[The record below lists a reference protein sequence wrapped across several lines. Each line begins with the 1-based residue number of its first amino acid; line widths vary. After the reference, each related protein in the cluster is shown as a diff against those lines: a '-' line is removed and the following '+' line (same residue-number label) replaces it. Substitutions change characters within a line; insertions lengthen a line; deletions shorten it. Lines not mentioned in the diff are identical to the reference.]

1 MQRLVY
7 RFSYAIVLFCI
18 ILCYSAKSQSLD
30 SLIGVFEQSK
40 NLSEESLLPLLDSI
54 VDKAIDEK
62 KTDVGLKY
70 AEILQTTV
78 RKTKGNQSVE
88 YAKSLFYQGNLNEK
102 IGRYDKA
109 YYYLDESVAIYDKG
123 IVSMEASKAFM
134 NFGIVCYRLAMYKK
148 SLFWYEKSQKMLQ
161 EILGDSNLE
170 YAAII
175 NNIGVV
181 YYEMGDFEHCLEYY
195 EQSAELTK
203 QVLGENNT
211 HYALLLTN
219 LGVTY
224 YSLGLYEKALFYY
237 EKAKDFFDDN
247 ITYRVMSLLNI
258 GTAYYSLLDY
268 DKAIDYYTMSLNILL
283 ELQKQHPLEA
293 LCYDRLGLLYTKKG
307 DQEIAFDYL
316 KKALKLREK
325 LLGKEHPEYAS
336 TLNRLGLAYYNQGEY
351 SKALD
356 YYEQALAIRKQIFGE
371 YNQEYLNILN
381 NIGNVYVAQ
390 KEYDK
395 AVDCFTELMD
405 FEKNRLVQ
413 SFSFLTEK
421 ERMQFWERNK
431 ARCQKLNTIVV
442 ESSKNSK
449 AYKALYDAALIE
461 KGLLLMSEVEF
472 RNSIQESDDS
482 TLLAEYDQINMI
494 RIVLEKQYAKQLDKR
509 TINCDSL
516 EQILEKKEKFLI
528 KNIQEYGDMTR
539 ALAVSWKDVQSA
551 LTEKDV
557 AIEFISTKLDND
569 SVFFSALV
577 LKRNMETPMYIPLF
591 EKQAFENKLKS
602 NQFLFDLDLDSVRGF
617 ADTYKEQREAYES
630 TIMYEMIWEPLA
642 KYLEGVS
649 RIYFSPSGVFH
660 KIGIEYAPVDET
672 RIMTDLYEMHRVSST
687 KLLALD
693 NMKKKY
699 TTCVLYGGVEYTTNN
714 EEIQGIRKPV
724 SFLPGTKVEVSEIQ
738 AILGRNSAIK
748 TSLFEGRE
756 ATETSLQLLSKK
768 GPSILHIATHGF
780 FMDTETNSVENGMEQ
795 SGLMMAGSNREWTN
809 PGSCESDNDGILTAK
824 EISHIDLRKTE
835 LVVLSACQ
843 TALGIVSDEGVY
855 GLQRG
860 FKMAGVKTIIMSLWS
875 VDDFATQMMMSEF
888 YSQLTNGKSKKEA
901 FSIAQSKVRKTFE
914 DPFYWSGFIMLD

>member
-109 YYYLDESVAIYDKG
+109 FYYLEESVAIYDKG

-181 YYEMGDFEHCLEYY
+181 YYEMGDFEHCIDYY
-195 EQSAELTK
+195 NQAAEITK
-203 QVLGENNT
+203 QVLGEDNA

-224 YSLGLYEKALFYY
+224 YGLGLYEKALFYY
-237 EKAKDFFDDN
+237 EKAGDFFNDN
-247 ITYRVMSLLNI
+247 TSNTAMSLLNI
-258 GTAYYSLLDY
+258 GTAYYSLQNY
-268 DKAIDYYTMSLNILL
+268 EMAMDYYQKALQILK
-283 ELQKQHPLEA
+283 EFSTQHPLEA
-293 LCYDRLGLLYTKKG
+293 FCYDHIGLLYTKKG
-307 DQEIAFDYL
+307 EQNIAFDYL
-316 KKALKLREK
+316 QKALKLREQ
-325 LLGKEHPEYAS
+325 LLGKLHPKYAA
-336 TLNRLGLAYYNQGEY
+336 TLNRIGLAYYNQGEY
-351 SKALD
+351 SIALRHFL
-356 YYEQALAIRKQIFGE
+356 QALSIFKQIYGE
-371 YNQEYLNILN
+371 YNQEYLNVLQ
-381 NIGNVYVAQ
+381 NICDVYIAQ
-390 KEYDK
+390 KQYDNALSCLLEIMK
-395 AVDCFTELMD
+395 YEKKHLM
-405 FEKNRLVQ
+405 Q

-421 ERMQFWERNK
+421 ERDKFWERNK
-431 ARCQKLNTIVV
+431 NWCKKINAIVYDYP
-442 ESSKNSK
+442 ENSD
-449 AYKALYDAALIE
+449 AVKALYDAVLIE
-461 KGLLLMSEVEF
+461 KGLLLLSEREF
-472 RNSIQESDDS
+472 RTSIQESDDS
-482 TLLAEYDQINMI
+482 TLIAEYEQINMM
-494 RIVLEKQYAKQLDKR
+494 RIVLEKQYEKSQDKR

-516 EQILEKKEKFLI
+516 ELVIEEKEKYLM
-528 KNIQEYGDMTR
+528 KNVKEYADLSR
-539 ALAVSWKDVQSA
+539 AISMSWVDVQSA
-551 LTEKDV
+551 LSDKDI
-557 AIEFISTKLDND
+557 AIEFLTTKLGND
-569 SVFFSALV
+569 SCIYSALI
-577 LKRNMETPMYIPLF
+577 LKRNLLSPVYVPLF
-591 EKQAFENKLKS
+591 EQNQLENKLKED
-602 NQFLFDLDLDSVRGF
+602 LLLDFDVDVLRGF
-617 ADTYKEQREAYES
+617 ADTYKEQREVYES
-630 TIMYEMIWEPLA
+630 TVLYEMLWKPL
-642 KYLEGVS
+642 KPYLEGAS
-649 RIYFSPSGVFH
+649 RIYFSPSGVLH
-660 KIGIEYAPVDET
+660 KIGIEYAPVSDT
-672 RIMTDLYEMHRVSST
+672 RIMSDIYEMHRVSST
-687 KLLALD
+687 KMLAMD
-693 NMKKKY
+693 NLSRKY
-699 TTCVLYGGVEYTTNN
+699 TCCVLYGGVEYNGDTIPT
-714 EEIQGIRKPV
+714 GVRKPV
-724 SFLPGTKVEVSEIQ
+724 SFLPGTKKEVWEIQ
-738 AILGRNSAIK
+738 SVLKEKSSIHSVIY
-748 TSLFEGRE
+748 EGMQ
-756 ATETSLQLLSKK
+756 ATEESLKTLPKG

-780 FMDTETNSVENGMEQ
+780 FLDNSADSLKNSMDK
-795 SGLMMAGSNREWTN
+795 SGLMFAGANVEWTN
-809 PGSCESDNDGILTAK
+809 PGSRDSAEDGILTAK
-824 EISHIDLRKTE
+824 EISHLDLRKTE